1 MFTEESYY
9 VVSKNNGYP
18 LGCYHTRVNTNNKG
32 IYNWQVITE
41 DNFTELMN
49 IIINNYLLPIIST
62 SISELGKKTEI
73 SFGCACDRKK
83 CSNCWVEKIVE
94 GNKY

>member
-1 MFTEESYY
+1 MEENYY
-9 VVSKNNGYP
+9 LEFYAQKSQWRDEYYFNIFINKNNGYP

-49 IIINNYLLPIIST
+49 SIIDKL
-62 SISELGKKTEI
+62 
-73 SFGCACDRKK
+73 
-83 CSNCWVEKIVE
+83 
-94 GNKY
+94 